1 MSEESKKLT
10 DMQEAF
16 LEALVG
22 PARGNIRAAMDAAG
36 YSENTRINEVV
47 GPLREEIIDRSS
59 MLLALNA
66 PKAAHGIIGV
76 LDDPSAMG
84 ARNAVSAARE
94 ILDRTGLV
102 KREQIQVTGPEGG
115 IFIMPPKK
123 AADDTDDLAE

>member
-1 MSEESKKLT
+1 MSEETKKLT
-10 DMQEAF
+10 EMQEVF
-16 LEALVG
+16 LDALTG

-36 YSENTRINEVV
+36 YSANTRVSEVV
-47 GPLREEIIDRSS
+47 GPLKEEIVERSS
-59 MLLALNA
+59 TLLALNA
-66 PKAAHGIIGV
+66 PKAAFGIIGV

-94 ILDRTGLV
+94 ILDRIGLV

-123 AADDTDDLAE
+123 VADDPDDLD

>member
-1 MSEESKKLT
+1 MSEETKKVT
-10 DMQEAF
+10 EMQEVF
-16 LEALVG
+16 LDALTG

-36 YSENTRINEVV
+36 YSANTRVSEVV
-47 GPLREEIIDRSS
+47 GPLKEEIVERSS
-59 MLLALNA
+59 TLLALNA
-66 PKAAHGIIGV
+66 PKAAFGIIGV

-94 ILDRTGLV
+94 ILDRIGLV

-123 AADDTDDLAE
+123 VADDPDDLD